1 MDLGVPVDNVLRKN
15 NPINNKPN
23 MYHILYVFIYL
34 FIFLC
39 QIPVILSIPN
49 KDVLHMNNNS
59 TTSGAGITMM
69 VQ

>member
-1 MDLGVPVDNVLRKN
+1 
-15 NPINNKPN
+15 

-59 TTSGAGITMM
+59 TTSEAGITMM